1 MAYTGFPE
9 FAKDFQQTWG
19 SADGAEVFVAW
30 KIYNHGLTQGGAE
43 GLTIGLIPN
52 LTQQIKD
59 KGSVFDG
66 GGIFVDERHWKG
78 GDNRWKIF
86 LNDCFILG
94 GIHSRGDFA
103 LVGLNE
109 IVDHSSLVQ
118 KPGQLDYVK
127 DPNAVYSLKVT
138 QREVLGLN
146 SFGYSGG
153 SNENGKRIFK
163 CTNVQLADGARLG
176 EYKTIV
182 DGFTEALRAG

>member
-1 MAYTGFPE
+1 MAYSSFAE
-9 FAKDFQQTWG
+9 FSGDFDKTWG
-19 SADGAEVFVAW
+19 KEEGAHVFVAW
-30 KIYNHGLTQGGAE
+30 SIYKHGLTQGGAE

-52 LTQQIKD
+52 LEKIIEE

-66 GGIFVDERHWKG
+66 GKIFVDQRHWKG
-78 GDNRWKIF
+78 GNTRWKIF

-94 GIHSRGDFA
+94 GIHSRGEFV

-109 IVDHSSLVQ
+109 IVDHSSMVQ

-127 DPNAVYSLKVT
+127 DPNARYSLKVT

-153 SNENGKRIFK
+153 DNEDGKRVFT
-163 CTNVQLADGARLG
+163 CTVPQLADAARLST
-176 EYKTIV
+176 YKSIV
-182 DGFTEALRAG
+182 DGFTEALKS